1 MTTTRLL
8 TLTGPGGVGKTR
20 LAGRVAEGAVR
31 GFPDGVWLVPL
42 AAVRDGTLVPH
53 AVADALGI
61 RDETGRAPLET
72 VVEHLRTRRLLLV
85 LDNCEHVAEACASLV
100 AAVLGATEGVR
111 VLATSRHRLGLPEE
125 RLLPVAPLA
134 TPSPG
139 DDLPGTDFPA
149 LRLFADRAAAVAPGF
164 EITDRNRVAV
174 ARLCHRLDGL
184 PLAIELAAVRMH
196 VLGVEQ
202 LDERLGE
209 RLGDRYRLLT
219 SGSPTAPPRHQT
231 LRSAVDWS
239 HDLCTPEEQL
249 AWSHLSVFTGSFDLA
264 GAEAVCESFA
274 GRSGGRKG
282 CRSGAGADPAGAG
295 HAGGTSGPAG
305 TGHAHGTSGPEGTAH
320 AHGTSGPEGTAHV
333 TGRAAR
339 PDTVGP
345 HGGPPQ
351 AGTARTGGR
360 APARADAGVGA
371 AGVGA
376 GNARVAVLAA
386 VTGLVEKSVLVRE
399 EGESGARY
407 RMLALL
413 REYGL
418 EKLEAGGEA
427 DDARR
432 RLCAY
437 FVRVAEEHE
446 RGWFG
451 PDQPGTLAGLR
462 AEHDN
467 LRAAL
472 DFCLTTPGE
481 APRGLR
487 LVGSLW
493 FYWIARGAWAE
504 LRHWWQ
510 RLALR
515 EGGRPSPE
523 LTRANWAA
531 ALIPLVRSRTNAVLL
546 AGAPHTPTLA
556 PHEIPDVR
564 PLAEILGE
572 RTGND
577 TAPLLS
583 FHVLS
588 RVEMATTLT
597 FHGRPELAVPLCLDA
612 LAVCEAHGEQW
623 VRSYV
628 LGALATARW
637 ALGEH
642 DAAAESARRCLRLPY
657 VTGEPHAVGG
667 TLEVLAVATAA
678 RGDTERAAVLQGA
691 AHRIWYDLGHDPL
704 AGQRQPHETSND
716 DWHDEAHRQG
726 YDLSAEEALAYALGE
741 TGTAAAE
748 NGRAAS
754 GTGRA
759 SVATGHTSAK
769 NSRAATEP
777 ERTSANS
784 RGATG
789 AGRASAGP
797 RHASAGSERTSAGNG
812 RGTPGARGA
821 APEPGRTTAGN
832 GHSTPGAGGASP
844 GDGHTTAEP
853 GRAPAGNERGAT
865 EPGRTSARDSRA
877 SAGSGR
883 TAPDPWRT
891 TAGSERGTAGA
902 GRTTAEP
909 RRTPAGTRRAAP
921 GAGPTTA
928 GPRDASA
935 GNESNAAEPGHATAG
950 SERGTSGTGRTT
962 AEPRRTPAG
971 TGRGAAGTG
980 PAAAGP
986 ERTPAGNERTP
997 PGTGRTTAEPGR
1009 TSAGNERTAAGC
1021 ERGATGTGRA
1031 SAGAGR
1037 TPAGTG
1043 RGAAETGPA
1052 AAGPERAPAG
1062 NERTA
1067 PGAERATAGPGL
1079 PSAGNGRPAS
1089 AAGRRAPGARR
1100 PARAVPPARAAPPV
1114 PPDTGLTPREWEV
1127 VALIASGMTNRQIAE
1142 RLVISRRTAEG
1153 HVQRILGKLG
1163 FAGRSQV
1170 AAWFSGP
1177 PCR

>member
-1 MTTTRLL
+1 MGAVGSRRTVGFPATGTSFVGRRHELTQARRLLTATRLL

-61 RDETGRAPLET
+61 RDEAGRAPLDT

-85 LDNCEHVAEACASLV
+85 LDNCEHVAGACASLV
-100 AAVLGATEGVR
+100 AAVLGATEGAR

-134 TPSPG
+134 TPAPG

-164 EITDRNRVAV
+164 EITDSNRAAV

-196 VLGVEQ
+196 ALGVEQ

-219 SGSPTAPPRHQT
+219 SGSPAAPPRHQT

-249 AWSHLSVFTGSFDLA
+249 TWSHLSVFTGSFDLA
-264 GAEAVCESFA
+264 GAEAVCGA
-274 GRSGGRKG
+274 LDGRSGGAEGVRI
-282 CRSGAGADPAGAG
+282 GAESAPTGPDCHAACPPEPAGPE
-295 HAGGTSGPAG
+295 HA
-305 TGHAHGTSGPEGTAH
+305 EGAP
-320 AHGTSGPEGTAHV
+320 SP
-333 TGRAAR
+333 
-339 PDTVGP
+339 
-345 HGGPPQ
+345 
-351 AGTARTGGR
+351 AGTARVKGWADQPGAVGTPGTHDGPPLAGTGSGAASEPRPAKATHVDAEAARRPDAAHTHRESPPSATVRAAVTPIRAGGEAGTGARTRTDAVGVDSGASQAAAGARRADGR
-360 APARADAGVGA
+360 TGRPNTTRPYGEPGPGAHAGDEARAETVGMGSCA
-371 AGVGA
+371 ARA
-376 GNARVAVLAA
+376 AVLDA

-399 EGESGARY
+399 DGGGGVRY
-407 RMLALL
+407 RMLGLL

-418 EKLEAGGEA
+418 EKLAAGGEA
-427 DDARR
+427 GDARR

-481 APRGLR
+481 SPRGLR

-523 LTRANWAA
+523 LTRAHWAA

-546 AGAPHTPTLA
+546 AGTPYPPTLA

-564 PLAEILGE
+564 PLADVLGE
-572 RTGND
+572 HTGDD
-577 TAPLLS
+577 TGPLLA
-583 FHVLS
+583 FHILS

-597 FHGRPELAVPLCLDA
+597 FHGRPERAVPLCLDA

-623 VRSYV
+623 VHSYV

-642 DAAAESARRCLRLPY
+642 EAAAESARRCLRLPY

-667 TLEVLAVATAA
+667 TLEILAVATAA
-678 RGDTERAAVLQGA
+678 RGDTERAAVLRGA

-704 AGQRQPHETSND
+704 AGQRQSGHLPATEHRTHETLGD
-716 DWHDEAHRQG
+716 GWYGQGHGYEYGEAHRRG
-726 YDLSAEEALAYALGE
+726 YELSAEEALAYALGE
-741 TGTAAAE
+741 ADTAAETGRAAAE
-748 NGRAAS
+748 NERPAP
-754 GTGRA
+754 
-759 SVATGHTSAK
+759 ATGHTSAGTE
-769 NSRAATEP
+769 RAASKT
-777 ERTSANS
+777 
-784 RGATG
+784 
-789 AGRASAGP
+789 GRASA
-797 RHASAGSERTSAGNG
+797 ANG
-812 RGTPGARGA
+812 
-821 APEPGRTTAGN
+821 
-832 GHSTPGAGGASP
+832 
-844 GDGHTTAEP
+844 
-853 GRAPAGNERGAT
+853 
-865 EPGRTSARDSRA
+865 
-877 SAGSGR
+877 
-883 TAPDPWRT
+883 
-891 TAGSERGTAGA
+891 
-902 GRTTAEP
+902 
-909 RRTPAGTRRAAP
+909 RAAP
-921 GAGPTTA
+921 GTGHTA
-928 GPRDASA
+928 
-935 GNESNAAEPGHATAG
+935 
-950 SERGTSGTGRTT
+950 
-962 AEPRRTPAG
+962 
-971 TGRGAAGTG
+971 
-980 PAAAGP
+980 
-986 ERTPAGNERTP
+986 
-997 PGTGRTTAEPGR
+997 AEPGR
-1009 TSAGNERTAAGC
+1009 TSAGNEP
-1021 ERGATGTGRA
+1021 A
-1031 SAGAGR
+1031 SAGNGR
-1037 TPAGTG
+1037 TTPGT
-1043 RGAAETGPA
+1043 RHTTAEPGPTS
-1052 AAGPERAPAG
+1052 AG

-1067 PGAERATAGPGL
+1067 PGTGRTTAGPG
-1079 PSAGNGRPAS
+1079 PTSAGNRRGPSGAGHAARAASPTPPAPPARPAL
-1089 AAGRRAPGARR
+1089 P
-1100 PARAVPPARAAPPV
+1100 VPPA
-1114 PPDTGLTPREWEV
+1114 PDTGLTRRELEV
-1127 VALIASGMTNRQIAE
+1127 AALIASGMTNRQIAE

-1153 HVQRILGKLG
+1153 HVERILAKLG

-1177 PCR
+1177 PSR

>member
-1 MTTTRLL
+1 MGRRHELTQARRLLAATRLL

-42 AAVRDGTLVPH
+42 AAVQDGTLVPH

-61 RDETGRAPLET
+61 RDEAGRAPLET

-85 LDNCEHVAEACASLV
+85 LDNCEHVAEACASVV
-100 AAVLGATEGVR
+100 AAVLSATEGVG

-134 TPSPG
+134 TPAPG

-164 EITDRNRVAV
+164 EITDHNRAAV

-196 VLGVEQ
+196 ALGVEQ

-239 HDLCTPEEQL
+239 YDLCTPEEQL

-274 GRSGGRKG
+274 GRSGGRKE
-282 CRSGAGADPAGAG
+282 CRSGAGADPTGAGYADGRSGPAGAG
-295 HAGGTSGPAG
+295 HTGGTTSPAGAGHTGGTPEPASTDHTSGTPGPAG
-305 TGHAHGTSGPEGTAH
+305 TDHG
-320 AHGTSGPEGTAHV
+320 

-339 PDTVGP
+339 PDTARP

-351 AGTARTGGR
+351 AGTARADGR
-360 APARADAGVGA
+360 APTRAGAEVGTTGAGVGTTGAGVGTTGAGVGA
-371 AGVGA
+371 AGAGVGAAGAGVGAVGAGA

-386 VTGLVEKSVLVRE
+386 VAGLVEKSVLVRE
-399 EGESGARY
+399 EGGDGSGSRY

-418 EKLEAGGEA
+418 ERLEALGEA
-427 DDARR
+427 EDTRR
-432 RLCAY
+432 RLCAH

-446 RGWFG
+446 RRWFG

-481 APRGLR
+481 APRGQR

-523 LTRANWAA
+523 LTRAHWAA

-546 AGAPHTPTLA
+546 AGTPHTPTLA

-572 RTGND
+572 HTGND

-667 TLEVLAVATAA
+667 ALEILAVATAA
-678 RGDTERAAVLQGA
+678 HGDAERAAVLRGA

-704 AGQRQPHETSND
+704 AGQRQSAHLPTTEPQAHETPDND
-716 DWHDEAHRQG
+716 RYGYDGDAHRRG
-726 YDLSAEEALAYALGE
+726 YELSAEEALTYALGE
-741 TGTAAAE
+741 ADTEAAEFRRASAKNRRAAAE
-748 NGRAAS
+748 PGRAT
-754 GTGRA
+754 TG
-759 SVATGHTSAK
+759 
-769 NSRAATEP
+769 SR
-777 ERTSANS
+777 
-784 RGATG
+784 RGASG
-789 AGRASAGP
+789 AGRTASGP
-797 RHASAGSERTSAGNG
+797 RRTSVENERTSAGNG
-812 RGTPGARGA
+812 L
-821 APEPGRTTAGN
+821 
-832 GHSTPGAGGASP
+832 STPGAGSASP
-844 GDGHTTAEP
+844 GAERTAAEPWRTSGGSERGASRARRATMEP
-853 GRAPAGNERGAT
+853 GRAPAGNGLGTPGAGGTSPGTGHTTAEPWRASAENERDASRAGGETPGAGRAAAEPWRDTSGSERGAPGT
-865 EPGRTSARDSRA
+865 RRASAGDGRTSA
-877 SAGSGR
+877 GNK
-883 TAPDPWRT
+883 
-891 TAGSERGTAGA
+891 RGTPGT
-902 GRTTAEP
+902 GRTTP
-909 RRTPAGTRRAAP
+909 GTGSAA
-921 GAGPTTA
+921 AGPGLT
-928 GPRDASA
+928 SA
-935 GNESNAAEPGHATAG
+935 GNERGASGARRTAVGRGRAPAG
-950 SERGTSGTGRTT
+950 SERGTSGTGRT
-962 AEPRRTPAG
+962 AP
-971 TGRGAAGTG
+971 
-980 PAAAGP
+980 
-986 ERTPAGNERTP
+986 
-997 PGTGRTTAEPGR
+997 
-1009 TSAGNERTAAGC
+1009 
-1021 ERGATGTGRA
+1021 
-1031 SAGAGR
+1031 GAGD
-1037 TPAGTG
+1037 
-1043 RGAAETGPA
+1043 
-1052 AAGPERAPAG
+1052 APAG
-1062 NERTA
+1062 L
-1067 PGAERATAGPGL
+1067 GL
-1079 PSAGNGRPAS
+1079 TRAGNGRARSEGGRPAP
-1089 AAGRRAPGARR
+1089 AARR
-1100 PARAVPPARAAPPV
+1100 VVRAAPPVRTAPPV
-1114 PPDTGLTPREWEV
+1114 PPDTGLTRREWEV
-1127 VALIASGMTNRQIAE
+1127 AGLIALGMTNRQIAE

-1177 PCR
+1177 PSR

>member
-1 MTTTRLL
+1 MGRRHELTQARRLLAATRLL

-85 LDNCEHVAEACASLV
+85 LDNCEHVAEACASVV
-100 AAVLGATEGVR
+100 AAVLGATEGVG

-134 TPSPG
+134 TPAPG

-164 EITDRNRVAV
+164 EITDHNRAAV

-196 VLGVEQ
+196 ALGVEQ

-282 CRSGAGADPAGAG
+282 CRSGAGADPADTA
-295 HAGGTSGPAG
+295 HADDTSGPADTAHASGTSGPADTAHASGTSGPAG
-305 TGHAHGTSGPEGTAH
+305 AAH
-320 AHGTSGPEGTAHV
+320 A

-345 HGGPPQ
+345 HGGPTQ

-360 APARADAGVGA
+360 APARAGAGVGA
-371 AGVGA
+371 AGAGVGA
-376 GNARVAVLAA
+376 AGAGAGDARVAVLAA

-399 EGESGARY
+399 EGGDGSGSRY

-418 EKLEAGGEA
+418 ERLEARGEA
-427 DDARR
+427 EDTRR
-432 RLCAY
+432 RLCAH

-446 RGWFG
+446 RRWFG

-481 APRGLR
+481 APRGQR

-523 LTRANWAA
+523 LTRAHWAA

-546 AGAPHTPTLA
+546 TGTPHTPTLA

-564 PLAEILGE
+564 PLAEVLGE
-572 RTGND
+572 HTGD
-577 TAPLLS
+577 DAGPLLA

-588 RVEMATTLT
+588 RVEMATTFN

-642 DAAAESARRCLRLPY
+642 EAAAESVRRCLRLPY

-667 TLEVLAVATAA
+667 ALEILAVATAA
-678 RGDTERAAVLQGA
+678 HGDAERAAVLRGA

-704 AGQRQPHETSND
+704 AGQRQSGHLPATEPQARETPGD
-716 DWHDEAHRQG
+716 DWYEYGGDAHRRG
-726 YDLSAEEALAYALGE
+726 YELSAGEALAYALGE
-741 TGTAAAE
+741 ADTAAETEPTAAE
-748 NGRAAS
+748 NERASAA
-754 GTGRA
+754 TGR
-759 SVATGHTSAK
+759 TSAK
-769 NSRAATEP
+769 NRRTAAEP
-777 ERTSANS
+777 
-784 RGATG
+784 
-789 AGRASAGP
+789 GRASAGS
-797 RHASAGSERTSAGNG
+797 RRASAGNERTSAGAG
-812 RGTPGARGA
+812 RGA
-821 APEPGRTTAGN
+821 
-832 GHSTPGAGGASP
+832 SGAGGETP
-844 GDGHTTAEP
+844 GT
-853 GRAPAGNERGAT
+853 
-865 EPGRTSARDSRA
+865 
-877 SAGSGR
+877 GR
-883 TAPDPWRT
+883 TA
-891 TAGSERGTAGA
+891 
-902 GRTTAEP
+902 
-909 RRTPAGTRRAAP
+909 
-921 GAGPTTA
+921 A
-928 GPRDASA
+928 GPRRASA
-935 GNESNAAEPGHATAG
+935 GNE
-950 SERGTSGTGRTT
+950 RTS
-962 AEPRRTPAG
+962 AG
-971 TGRGAAGTG
+971 TGRGTSGAGGET
-980 PAAAGP
+980 
-986 ERTPAGNERTP
+986 
-997 PGTGRTTAEPGR
+997 PGTGRTAAESRRTSAANERSASGAGRTSVGDRRTTAGPGRASAGNER
-1009 TSAGNERTAAGC
+1009 TSAGNERT
-1021 ERGATGTGRA
+1021 
-1031 SAGAGR
+1031 S
-1037 TPAGTG
+1037 
-1043 RGAAETGPA
+1043 
-1052 AAGPERAPAG
+1052 AG
-1062 NERTA
+1062 NERTSAGNERGTPGAGRTAAEPGRTA
-1067 PGAERATAGPGL
+1067 PGAGAGAAAAGPGL
-1079 PSAGNGRPAS
+1079 TPAGNGRPA
-1089 AAGRRAPGARR
+1089 PGARR
-1100 PARAVPPARAAPPV
+1100 AVRAAPPARTAPPA
-1114 PPDTGLTPREWEV
+1114 PPDTGLTRREWEV
-1127 VALIASGMTNRQIAE
+1127 AALIALGMTNRQIAE

-1153 HVQRILGKLG
+1153 HVGRVLAKLG
-1163 FAGRSQV
+1163 FAARSQV

-1177 PCR
+1177 PAR

>member
-1 MTTTRLL
+1 MGRRHELTQARRLLAATRLL

-61 RDETGRAPLET
+61 RDETCRAPLET

-85 LDNCEHVAEACASLV
+85 LDNCEHVAEACALVV
-100 AAVLGATEGVR
+100 AAVLSATEGVG

-134 TPSPG
+134 TPAPG

-164 EITDRNRVAV
+164 EITDHNRAAV

-196 VLGVEQ
+196 ALGVEQ

-274 GRSGGRKG
+274 GRSGGRKR
-282 CRSGAGADPAGAG
+282 CRSGAGADSAGAG

-305 TGHAHGTSGPEGTAH
+305 T
-320 AHGTSGPEGTAHV
+320 AHV
-333 TGRAAR
+333 RGRAAR

-345 HGGPPQ
+345 HGGPTQ

-360 APARADAGVGA
+360 APARAGAGVGA
-371 AGVGA
+371 AGAGA

-399 EGESGARY
+399 EGGDGSGSRY

-418 EKLEAGGEA
+418 ERLEALGEA
-427 DDARR
+427 EDTRR

-446 RGWFG
+446 RRWFG

-467 LRAAL
+467 LRAVL

-481 APRGLR
+481 APRGQR

-523 LTRANWAA
+523 LTRAHWAA

-546 AGAPHTPTLA
+546 TGTPHTPTLA

-572 RTGND
+572 HTGND

-637 ALGEH
+637 ALGDH
-642 DAAAESARRCLRLPY
+642 DAAAESARRCLLLPY

-667 TLEVLAVATAA
+667 TLEILAVATAA
-678 RGDTERAAVLQGA
+678 HGDAERAAVLRGA

-704 AGQRQPHETSND
+704 SGQRQSTHLPTTEPQTHETPD
-716 DWHDEAHRQG
+716 DDRYAYGGDAHRRG
-726 YDLSAEEALAYALGE
+726 YELSAEEALAYALGE
-741 TGTAAAE
+741 ADTTAAE
-748 NGRAAS
+748 
-754 GTGRA
+754 
-759 SVATGHTSAK
+759 
-769 NSRAATEP
+769 
-777 ERTSANS
+777 
-784 RGATG
+784 
-789 AGRASAGP
+789 AGRASAATGRTSAKNRHTAAEPGHTSAGSRRGTSGAERATSGP
-797 RHASAGSERTSAGNG
+797 RRASAGNERTSAGNG
-812 RGTPGARGA
+812 RGTPGARGET
-821 APEPGRTTAGN
+821 PGTGRTA
-832 GHSTPGAGGASP
+832 
-844 GDGHTTAEP
+844 AESR
-853 GRAPAGNERGAT
+853 RAPAENERGA
-865 EPGRTSARDSRA
+865 S
-877 SAGSGR
+877 
-883 TAPDPWRT
+883 
-891 TAGSERGTAGA
+891 GA
-902 GRTTAEP
+902 GRTAAEP
-909 RRTPAGTRRAAP
+909 GRAAP
-921 GAGPTTA
+921 GAG
-928 GPRDASA
+928 RASA
-935 GNESNAAEPGHATAG
+935 GNE
-950 SERGTSGTGRTT
+950 RI
-962 AEPRRTPAG
+962 
-971 TGRGAAGTG
+971 
-980 PAAAGP
+980 
-986 ERTPAGNERTP
+986 
-997 PGTGRTTAEPGR
+997 
-1009 TSAGNERTAAGC
+1009 SAGNERSTP
-1021 ERGATGTGRA
+1021 
-1031 SAGAGR
+1031 GAGR
-1037 TPAGTG
+1037 T
-1043 RGAAETGPA
+1043 AAEPGRAAPGAGAA
-1052 AAGPERAPAG
+1052 AAGP
-1062 NERTA
+1062 
-1067 PGAERATAGPGL
+1067 GL
-1079 PSAGNGRPAS
+1079 TPAGNGRPAS
-1089 AAGRRAPGARR
+1089 GARR
-1100 PARAVPPARAAPPV
+1100 AVRAAPPV
-1114 PPDTGLTPREWEV
+1114 RTAPPVPPGPDTGLTRREWEV
-1127 VALIASGMTNRQIAE
+1127 AALIALGMTNRQIAE

-1170 AAWFSGP
+1170 VAWFSGP
-1177 PCR
+1177 PSR